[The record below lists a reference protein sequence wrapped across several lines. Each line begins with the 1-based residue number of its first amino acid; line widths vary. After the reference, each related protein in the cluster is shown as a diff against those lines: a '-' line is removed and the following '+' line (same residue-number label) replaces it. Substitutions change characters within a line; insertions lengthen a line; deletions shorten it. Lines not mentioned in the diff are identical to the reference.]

1 MIRMVYPFL
10 PIFSRGLGVDLSLLS
25 IGLTLRSASGLFSPF
40 LASVADSRGRK
51 AGMLF
56 GVGLF
61 TASVALMTI
70 WPTYPAFLV
79 TLIVSMLGNFVF
91 VPSMQAYLGDRVPY
105 NRRGLAL
112 AMAEFGWSLSFILG
126 VPLLGLAIERFG
138 WQAPF
143 PILTGMGVLAMLT
156 LAGLLPRDH
165 VHAGTRL
172 GMWRNLGAVFNA
184 PMARA
189 AIIIAVSVSTA
200 NELVNLIFGVWLEET
215 FAVQIAALAAAS
227 AVIGFSEL
235 GGEALVSVISDWL
248 GKHRSMSI
256 GLVLNLLAV
265 LGLPVLGRSLNGALV
280 GLFFF
285 YLTFEFTL
293 VSSIPLMTEV
303 LPSVRATF
311 MSTYIAGM
319 AIGRGLGAL
328 LSVPLYKLGAAS
340 LTLPPILVNVLVAAG
355 LNILAFVALRSIS
368 VRPIESVPAQAD

>member
-10 PIFSRGLGVDLSLLS
+10 PIFGRGLGVDLSLLS
-25 IGLTLRSASGLFSPF
+25 IGLTLRATSGLFSPF

-61 TASVALMTI
+61 TGSVALMAI
-70 WPTYPAFLV
+70 WPTYPAFLA

-91 VPSMQAYLGDRVPY
+91 IPSMQAYLGDQVPY
-105 NRRGLAL
+105 RRRGLVL

-126 VPLLGLAIERFG
+126 IPLMGLAIGRFG

-143 PILTGMGVLAMLT
+143 PILTGLGILAMIT
-156 LAGLLPRDH
+156 LAGLLPRDQAH
-165 VHAGTRL
+165 SRTGP
-172 GMWRNLGAVFNA
+172 GMWRNLGAVLSA
-184 PMARA
+184 PIARA
-189 AIIIAVSVSTA
+189 AILIAISMSMA

-227 AVIGFSEL
+227 AVIGVSEF
-235 GGEALVSVISDWL
+235 GGETLVSVLNDWL
-248 GKHRSMSI
+248 GKHRSVSI
-256 GLVLNLLAV
+256 GLILNILAV
-265 LGLPVLGRSLNGALV
+265 LGLPVLGSSLNGALL
-280 GLFFF
+280 GLFFL

-293 VSSIPLMTEV
+293 VSSLPLMTEV

-319 AIGRGLGAL
+319 AIGRGLGSL
-328 LSVPLYKLGAAS
+328 LSLPLYRLSGTS
-340 LTLPPILVNVLVAAG
+340 LALPPILANVLVAAG
-355 LNILAFVALRSIS
+355 LNLVAFVALRAII
-368 VRPIESVPAQAD
+368 VHPIENAPAQAD

>member
-25 IGLTLRSASGLFSPF
+25 VGLTLRSASGLLSPF

-56 GVGLF
+56 GMGLF
-61 TASVALMTI
+61 TASVGVMVI

-79 TLIVSMLGNFVF
+79 TLIVSILGNFVF
-91 VPSMQAYLGDRVPY
+91 IPSMQAYLGDQVPY
-105 NRRGLAL
+105 KRRGLVL
-112 AMAEFGWSLSFILG
+112 AMAEFGWSLSFIIG
-126 VPLLGLAIERFG
+126 VPLMGLAIGRFG

-143 PILTGMGVLAMLT
+143 PILTGMGILAMLT
-156 LAGLLPRDH
+156 LAALLPRDQAP
-165 VHAGTRL
+165 VGTRP
-172 GMWRNLGAVFNA
+172 GMWQNLGAVFSS
-184 PMARA
+184 PMARLG
-189 AIIIAVSVSTA
+189 ILIAVSMSMS

-215 FAVQIAALAAAS
+215 FAVQITALAAAS
-227 AVIGFSEL
+227 AVIGVSEL
-235 GGEALVSVISDWL
+235 GGEALVSVLSDWL

-256 GLVLNLLAV
+256 GLALNLLAV
-265 LGLPVLGRSLNGALV
+265 LSLPVLGKGLNGALL

-303 LPSVRATF
+303 LPTVRATF

-328 LSVPLYKLGAAS
+328 LSLPLYELGGTS

-355 LNILAFVALRSIS
+355 LNILALIALRAIS
-368 VRPIESVPAQAD
+368 VHPIENAPAQAD

>member
-1 MIRMVYPFL
+1 MVYPFL

-79 TLIVSMLGNFVF
+79 TLVVSMLGNFVF

-328 LSVPLYKLGAAS
+328 LSVPLYKLGVAS

>member
-25 IGLTLRSASGLFSPF
+25 IGLTLRSASGILSPF

-51 AGMLF
+51 AGMLL

-61 TASVALMTI
+61 TASVGLMAI

-79 TLIVSMLGNFVF
+79 TLVVSILGNFVF
-91 VPSMQAYLGDRVPY
+91 IPSMQAYLGDHVPY
-105 NRRGLAL
+105 ERRGLVL

-126 VPLLGLAIERFG
+126 VPLMGLAIGRFG

-143 PILTGMGVLAMLT
+143 PILTGMGILAMIT
-156 LAGLLPRDH
+156 LAGLLPRDR
-165 VHAGTRL
+165 APIGTKP
-172 GMWRNLGAVFNA
+172 GMWRNLGAVFSA

-189 AIIIAVSVSTA
+189 GILIAVSMSTA

-227 AVIGFSEL
+227 AVIGVSEL
-235 GGEALVSVISDWL
+235 GGETLVSIISDWL

-256 GLVLNLLAV
+256 GLALNLLAV
-265 LGLPVLGRSLNGALV
+265 LGLPVLGSSLNGALV

-328 LSVPLYKLGAAS
+328 LSLPLYRLGEAS
-340 LTLPPILVNVLVAAG
+340 PTLPPILVNVLVAAG
-355 LNILAFVALRSIS
+355 LNLLAFVALRAIS
-368 VRPIESVPAQAD
+368 VRPIESAPAQAD

>member
-79 TLIVSMLGNFVF
+79 TLVVSMLGNFVF

-328 LSVPLYKLGAAS
+328 LSVPLYKLGVAS